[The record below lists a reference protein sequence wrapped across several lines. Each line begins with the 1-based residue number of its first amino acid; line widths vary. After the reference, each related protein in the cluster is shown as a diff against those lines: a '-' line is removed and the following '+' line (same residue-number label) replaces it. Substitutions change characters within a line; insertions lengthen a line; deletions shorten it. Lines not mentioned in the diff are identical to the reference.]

1 LPPWV
6 ADRAEILLMGA
17 PRRSGPEMASQ
28 GLIAEEAP
36 QWRQLAEPPGEPSPT
51 PAQQL
56 AATLRDLDLDEMTP
70 RQALT
75 WLWEQQERLLE
86 EPGEP

>member
-1 LPPWV
+1 MS
-6 ADRAEILLMGA
+6 I
-17 PRRSGPEMASQ
+17 PRLNPRS
-28 GLIAEEAP
+28 LIAEEDP
-36 QWRQLAEPPGEPSPT
+36 GWPEQAESPEEPTPT

-56 AATLRDLDLDEMTP
+56 ATALRDLDLDAMTP

-86 EPGEP
+86 ETDDP